1 MRTSETTK
9 AISDA
14 ISKAQGSMP
23 NVQKL
28 GKSNYGHFATL
39 DDGLELCRQHCSKHN
54 IAITQATRMSGEIM
68 VLDTRLSCGNEWI
81 EAEYPVIR
89 FPARQQEI
97 GSALTYSRR
106 YSLFALIGIAGE
118 EDDDGTAANANA
130 VAAPARITEK
140 QVKEL
145 ENLLIET
152 GSDPVK
158 FQQYFKIKAL
168 SDLSSADFAR
178 AVASLEKKKVAA

>member
-1 MRTSETTK
+1 MKTSETTK

-14 ISKAQGSMP
+14 LAKTQGEMP
-23 NVQKL
+23 NIPKL

-39 DDGLELCRQHCSKHN
+39 DDGLEACRKHCSKHG
-54 IAITQATRMSGEIM
+54 IAISQSTRMSGEIM

-81 EAEYPVIR
+81 ESEYPVIK

-118 EDDDGTAANANA
+118 EDDDGTAANSSS
-130 VAAPARITEK
+130 VSAPARITPQ

-158 FQQYFKIKAL
+158 FQQYFKVKAL
-168 SDLSSADFAR
+168 GDLSAADYQR